1 MQTEKVGRGFG
12 ERRSPKREYG
22 KRKGVVIL
30 AANRKYYQDY
40 EELCELLNKSSNE
53 YDREKID
60 RAYRLAE
67 KMHGDQRRVSGV
79 PYILHPTSVACIIVD
94 LGMDTDSVVAALLH
108 DVVEDTPVTLDE
120 VRQQFG
126 EDVAHLVDGVT
137 KISKIAYTEKEE
149 RQAENVRKML
159 IAMADD
165 IRVIII
171 KLADRLHNMRTIDCM
186 REQKRRDIALETM
199 EVFAPIA
206 HRLGIKAIKDEM
218 EDLSL
223 QYLDPIGYKEI
234 ETYLEN
240 NIVDGQGFIRKI
252 IEQIRERVDKYIKG
266 AIVSGRVKSIHGIYK
281 KLIVQGKSLQEIYD
295 IYAVRVIVD
304 EPNDC
309 YNVLGIIH
317 DMYQPLPS
325 RFKDYISTPKPN
337 YYRSLHT
344 TVIGTDGVPFEVQI
358 RTKEMHMTAEY
369 GIAAHW
375 KYKLGLKSKSSMDE
389 QLAWIR
395 KMLENQEDNH
405 DPARL
410 IKDIK
415 TDLSSDE
422 VFVYTPRGKLINL
435 PMGSTAIDVAYA
447 IHSEVGNRMLGAKAN
462 YRIVPID
469 YVVKTG
475 DIIEILTGKEGSVGP
490 SRDWLKI
497 VKTSE
502 ARNKIRQWFKREKR
516 EENIILGK
524 AEFEKECRRNGIDL
538 DEKDLSRMMEPILKK
553 KNIPNME
560 NFYASISYGGTVLW
574 KLLPRMKEEY
584 LKIVAEKNKNDTKDE
599 EFVVPLTSEPV
610 HSASSKSGVV
620 IEGMDDVDIK
630 FAKCCT
636 PLPGD
641 EIIAFITK
649 GHGISVHKRTCS
661 NVPKVIEE
669 CEDPDRWVNAKW
681 SGSVNSYFSTVV
693 EIKAYD
699 RTGLVAD
706 LSGQL
711 NNMKI
716 HIHNMSS
723 RSLGNGRAIVKFN
736 ITVRDKSHL
745 RDIISR
751 LTSVRGVTSV
761 ERTSSGAI

>member
-1 MQTEKVGRGFG
+1 M
-12 ERRSPKREYG
+12 
-22 KRKGVVIL
+22 
-30 AANRKYYQDY
+30 AAIRKYYQDY
-40 EELCELLNKSSNE
+40 EELCELLDKSPNE
-53 YDREKID
+53 YDLEKIE

-67 KMHGDQRRVSGV
+67 EMHGDQRRVSGV

-108 DVVEDTPVTLDE
+108 DVVEDTPVTLEE
-120 VRQQFG
+120 VEKMFG
-126 EDVAHLVDGVT
+126 KDVANLVNGVT
-137 KISKIAYTEKEE
+137 KISKIAYTSREE

-159 IAMADD
+159 IAMSDD

-234 ETYLEN
+234 ENHLQN
-240 NIVDGQGFIRKI
+240 LDGKAFIDKI
-252 IEQIRERVDKYIKG
+252 MQKISLKVAEYIDG
-266 AIVSGRVKSIHGIYK
+266 AVISGRVKSINGIYK
-281 KLIVQGKSLQEIYD
+281 KLIIQGRNLEEIYD

-304 EPNDC
+304 TVTDC
-309 YNVLGIIH
+309 YTVLGIIH
-317 DMYQPLPS
+317 EMFSPIPH

-337 YYRSLHT
+337 LYRSLHT
-344 TVIGTDGVPFEVQI
+344 TVISEDGVMFEVQI
-358 RTKEMHMTAEY
+358 RTKEMHQMAEY

-375 KYKLGLKSKSSMDE
+375 KYKLGMNGKSSMDE

-395 KMLENQEDNH
+395 QMLENQADNH

-422 VFVYTPRGKLINL
+422 VFVYTPKGNLINL
-435 PMGSTAIDVAYA
+435 PLGSTVIDVAYA
-447 IHSEVGNRMLGAKAN
+447 IHSQVGNTMVGAKAN

-475 DIIEILTGKEGSVGP
+475 DIIEIIRGKEGNVGP

-497 VKTSE
+497 VKTSS

-516 EENIILGK
+516 EENITLGK
-524 AEFEKECRRNGIDL
+524 AEFERECKKNDFVLSEKEL
-538 DEKDLSRMMEPILKK
+538 EVMLEPILKK
-553 KNIPNME
+553 KNIPSME
-560 NFYASISYGGTVLW
+560 HFYASISYGGTVLW
-574 KLLPRMKEEY
+574 KLMPRIKEEY
-584 LKIVAEKNKNDTKDE
+584 AKLEEERKKEQGLEDE
-599 EFVVPLTSEPV
+599 YVVPIADESVKPKR
-610 HSASSKSGVV
+610 SKSGV
-620 IEGMDDVDIK
+620 IIDGMDDVDIK

-641 EIIAFITK
+641 DIIAFITK
-649 GHGISVHKRTCS
+649 GHGISVHKRDCT
-661 NVPKVIEE
+661 NVPENIAE
-669 CEDPDRWVNAKW
+669 CLSPDRWIKAKW
-681 SGSVNSYFSTVV
+681 SEAIDNSFSTVI
-693 EIKAYD
+693 EIHSYD

-706 LSGQL
+706 LAGQL
-711 NNMKI
+711 GNMKI
-716 HIHNMSS
+716 NIYNMSS
-723 RSLGNGRAIVKFN
+723 KLIPGNMAVVTFN

-751 LTSVRGVTSV
+751 LMAVRGVISV
-761 ERTSSGAI
+761 ERTKG

>member
-1 MQTEKVGRGFG
+1 M
-12 ERRSPKREYG
+12 
-22 KRKGVVIL
+22 

-40 EELCELLNKSSNE
+40 EELSELLDKSSNE
-53 YDREKID
+53 YDREKIE

-67 KMHGDQRRVSGV
+67 EMHGDQRRVSGV

-108 DVVEDTPVTLDE
+108 DVVEDTPVTLEE
-120 VRQQFG
+120 VAKQFG
-126 EDVAHLVDGVT
+126 SDVAHLVDGVT

-199 EVFAPIA
+199 EVYAPIA

-234 ETYLEN
+234 ETYMETN
-240 NIVDGQGFIRKI
+240 TADGKSFIKKI
-252 IEQIRERVDKYIKG
+252 MAQISERVETIIKG
-266 AIVSGRVKSIHGIYK
+266 ATVSGRVKSIHGIYK

-304 EPNDC
+304 TVADC
-309 YNVLGIIH
+309 YCVLGIVH
-317 DMYQPLPS
+317 DMFQPLPS

-337 YYRSLHT
+337 NYRSLHT

-375 KYKLGLKSKSSMDE
+375 KYKLGLTSKSSMDE

-395 KMLENQEDNH
+395 KMLENQQDNH

-516 EENIILGK
+516 EENIALGK
-524 AEFEKECRRNGIDL
+524 QEFERECRKNGIDL
-538 DEKDLSRMMEPILKK
+538 DEKDLARMMEPILKK

-560 NFYASISYGGTVLW
+560 NFYASLSYGGTVLW
-574 KLLPRMKEEY
+574 KLMPRMKEEY
-584 LKIVAEKNKNDTKDE
+584 AKIIEEKNKSDKPGDE
-599 EFVVPLTSEPV
+599 EFVVPITEAPEQPKT
-610 HSASSKSGVV
+610 SKSGVV
-620 IEGMDDVDIK
+620 IDGMDDVDIK
-630 FAKCCT
+630 LAKCCT

-641 EIIAFITK
+641 DIIAFITK
-649 GHGISVHKRTCS
+649 GHGISVHKRTCA
-661 NVPKVIEE
+661 NVPEVIEE
-669 CEDPDRWVNAKW
+669 CGDPSRWVSAKW
-681 SGSVNSYFSTVV
+681 ADSINTYFRTDI
-693 EIKAYD
+693 EIQAYD

-711 NNMKI
+711 GSMKI
-716 HIHNMSS
+716 HIHNMYS
-723 RSLGNGRAIVKFN
+723 RSLGNGRAIVRFN

-745 RDIISR
+745 RDITSR
-751 LTSVRGVTSV
+751 LVSVKGVTSV
-761 ERTSSGAI
+761 ERVSDGTF